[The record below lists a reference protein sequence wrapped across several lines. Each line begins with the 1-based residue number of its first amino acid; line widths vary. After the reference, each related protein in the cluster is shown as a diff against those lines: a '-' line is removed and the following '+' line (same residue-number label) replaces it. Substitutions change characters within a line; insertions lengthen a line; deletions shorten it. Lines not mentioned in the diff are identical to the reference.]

1 MNSKSWQ
8 SFDGRI
14 RMLKQH
20 LQLSDLAITLAN
32 KKANSV
38 TDNGKKIAE
47 VLGGSLDTHRQLNIP
62 NRKTDIRRTFITSR
76 NKLHEQAIIEL
87 YSEFSN
93 YILSIITEIE
103 HKQPKQ
109 FLSILSQNSERG
121 IKYQDIIKIGDY
133 NSLIG
138 EMANRVFRFLENK
151 RNTKVLL
158 TTIIKNAKIT
168 IDNDTLETALAYLE
182 LRHLI
187 IHNNTKAD
195 AKFLSLPKHDI
206 VSVNRVNQKI
216 TLNFR
221 VTNEA
226 LNAVFRLCKLIDNA
240 LVDKH
245 LVNPI

>member
-76 NKLHEQAIIEL
+76 NKMHEQAIVEL
-87 YSEFSN
+87 YREFSN
-93 YILSIITEIE
+93 YFANIISEIE
-103 HKQPKQ
+103 RKNPKR
-109 FLSILSQNSERG
+109 FLSILSNDSEKG
-121 IKYQDIIKIGDY
+121 IKYQDIISIGNY
-133 NSLIG
+133 NALIN
-138 EMANRVFRFLENK
+138 EMATRVFRTLENK
-151 RNTKVLL
+151 RSTKDLL
-158 TTIIKNAKIT
+158 QTIIKTTKINV
-168 IDNDTLETALAYLE
+168 DNDTLETALAYLE
-182 LRHLI
+182 IRHLI

-195 AKFLSLPKHDI
+195 AKFQRLPKHDV
-206 VSVNRVNQKI
+206 VSINMNSKKI
-216 TLNFR
+216 ILNYD
-221 VTNEA
+221 VTNKA
-226 LNAVFRLCKLIDNA
+226 INAIFRLCKKVDDELISKQ
-240 LVDKH
+240 LV
-245 LVNPI
+245 

>member
-47 VLGGSLDTHRQLNIP
+47 VLGGSLDTHRQLNLP
-62 NRKTDIRRTFITSR
+62 NQKEVIKLAIVTSR
-76 NKLHEQAIIEL
+76 KKLHEQAIIEL

-93 YILSIITEIE
+93 YMSCIISEME
-103 HKQPKQ
+103 HKQPKR
-109 FLSILSQNSERG
+109 FLSILAQDSEQG
-121 IKYQDIIKIGDY
+121 IKYHDIIKIGNYD
-133 NSLIG
+133 SLID
-138 EMANRVFRFLENK
+138 EMANRVFRTLENK
-151 RNTKVLL
+151 RNTKDLL
-158 TTIIKNAKIT
+158 KTVIKSAKIT

-195 AKFLSLPKHDI
+195 AKFLSLPKRDI
-206 VSVNRVNQKI
+206 VIVNRRNQKI
-216 TLNFR
+216 NLNFQ